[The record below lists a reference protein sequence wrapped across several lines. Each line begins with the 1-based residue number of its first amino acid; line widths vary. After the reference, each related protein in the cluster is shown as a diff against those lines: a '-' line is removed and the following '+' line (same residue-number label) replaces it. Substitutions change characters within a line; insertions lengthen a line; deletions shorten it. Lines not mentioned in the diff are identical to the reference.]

1 MAGSGNLGKGTLKM
15 IKLLEGVKVIEC
27 AVLFNG
33 DQTGRILADLGA
45 DVIKIESVGV
55 GDYLRDFLGQIT
67 PHNSPAHL
75 FVNRGKRSATLD
87 LRSEEGRD
95 VFFRLI
101 ATADIF
107 VDGFA
112 GGACDRLGIG
122 YEAQRAVKPDIIY
135 CQCSGFGSKGPY
147 AEVPTHG
154 QMMGALAG
162 GVQLRMSDDGLVE
175 EVGGFAD
182 GTVVGA
188 TNAAL
193 TAVAALHQRERTGE
207 GARIDAAGSD
217 AILATNWFAP
227 TYHWNDSRLADRS
240 SVPRGPE
247 GERNAKYFFY
257 ETKDEKFILFC
268 GIEHKFWD
276 NFCRAVGREDLLESK
291 DESAPVDFG
300 RGQEDLAPILQDI
313 FHQRTLAE
321 WMDLAL
327 EADIAMGPANQ
338 VEDLLSDPHLA
349 AREIIVETAHP
360 SAGAFTAVG
369 WPAPVSGQPF
379 EVTRPAPALGEHTE
393 EVLESIGL
401 SDREITDLRSR
412 RVI

>member
-1 MAGSGNLGKGTLKM
+1 M
-15 IKLLEGVKVIEC
+15 IKLLEGVRVIEC

-45 DVIKIESVGV
+45 DVIKVESVGV

-75 FVNRGKRSATLD
+75 FVNRGKRSATLN
-87 LRSEEGRD
+87 LRSEEGRQ

-101 ATADIF
+101 ETADIF

-122 YEAQRAVKPDIIY
+122 YEAQRAVNPDIIY
-135 CQCSGFGSKGPY
+135 CQCSGFGSRGPY

-162 GVQLRMSDDGLVE
+162 GVQLRMGVDGLVE
-175 EVGGFAD
+175 EVGGFGD

-193 TAVAALHQRERTGE
+193 TAVAALHRRDRTGE

-217 AILATNWFAP
+217 AVLATNWFAA

-257 ETKDEKFILFC
+257 QTKDDKFILFC

-276 NFCRAVGREDLLESK
+276 NFCRAVDRKDLLEAK
-291 DESAPVDFG
+291 DENAPVDFG
-300 RGQEDLAPILQDI
+300 RGQANLATTLQEI

-321 WMDLAL
+321 WMDLARD
-327 EADIAMGPANQ
+327 ADIAMGPANQ
-338 VEDLLSDPHLA
+338 VEDLRSDPHLA

-360 SAGAFTAVG
+360 SAGSFTVVG

-393 EVLESIGL
+393 EVLQSIGL
-401 SDREITDLRSR
+401 SKSEIADLRSR
-412 RVI
+412 RIV